1 MIIFPSNLSGCC
13 NPGNEMWKN
22 SLTSKRTTRTENSY
36 VSKMSRVGGRPL
48 RYTTI
53 PWAKSRNVLSCNLPN
68 AIHVSCD
75 NNSYDVLIKKC
86 KEMHFYISLPSSASR
101 IFMLMAKLSLS
112 EGQLWEASTIFIH
125 LARTLPWLFYRG
137 CLYLTINITSP
148 HLGNIVPLHFYFGG
162 TSLKYFN

>member
-1 MIIFPSNLSGCC
+1 MLAAISLPDGFVQHNVQDRLNYIAVSKVVQDASNFQELTTRGKVPFWMIIFPSNLSGCC
-13 NPGNEMWKN
+13 NPGNELWKN
-22 SLTSKRTTRTENSY
+22 SLTSRRTTRTENSY

-101 IFMLMAKLSLS
+101 IFMLMAKLS
-112 EGQLWEASTIFIH
+112 
-125 LARTLPWLFYRG
+125 
-137 CLYLTINITSP
+137 
-148 HLGNIVPLHFYFGG
+148 
-162 TSLKYFN
+162 

>member
-1 MIIFPSNLSGCC
+1 MLAAISLPDGFVQHNVQDRLNYIAVSKVVQDASNFQELTARGKVPFWMIIFPSNLSGCC
-13 NPGNEMWKN
+13 NPVNEMWKN

-36 VSKMSRVGGRPL
+36 VSKMSRVRGRPL
-48 RYTTI
+48 RYATI

-101 IFMLMAKLSLS
+101 IFMLMAKLS
-112 EGQLWEASTIFIH
+112 
-125 LARTLPWLFYRG
+125 
-137 CLYLTINITSP
+137 
-148 HLGNIVPLHFYFGG
+148 
-162 TSLKYFN
+162 